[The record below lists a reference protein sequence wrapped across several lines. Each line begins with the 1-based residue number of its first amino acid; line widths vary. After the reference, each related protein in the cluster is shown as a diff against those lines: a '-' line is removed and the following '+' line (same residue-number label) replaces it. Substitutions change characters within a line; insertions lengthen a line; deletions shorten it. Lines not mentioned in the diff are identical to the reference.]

1 MCLLMGAT
9 GWWNF
14 FNAAE
19 DLAASL
25 GIKLL
30 FADLQYAAIVSIPVL
45 WYAFGSSYLREERS
59 RKARHP
65 LRLIWIVP
73 AATAALVWLD
83 PWLGLVRH
91 SFVLLDDGGIPM
103 IGKEFGPW
111 FWVHS
116 LYSYVFIALG
126 TIFIILGAGSRS
138 GEGRSLRVLL
148 SLFALLPLCANVLY
162 LSRLLP
168 LAGVDPTPI
177 AFALSGLLL
186 ILSLSRYRFLAGL
199 AEARTEIVEQL
210 RNPVVV
216 IDYAGWIA
224 YANVAA
230 HAALGLASRPEGTRL
245 SDLGEPLSSLAEM
258 RPGDR
263 VELSLRGAAEGRME
277 YEARAGSIGARGK
290 ELGTVITLFDVTRRI
305 LAEEALKE
313 TNSLLEGRIVERTR
327 LLEESNS
334 RLSMELEHRV
344 RIERQ
349 LTYEALHDPLTGL
362 ANRSLLLSR
371 IELAIM
377 RRRREPSAG
386 YGLLYIDFDGF
397 RAVNDAYGHAAGDAF
412 LREMANRIQLSMR
425 KSDTIAR
432 VGGDEFVVL
441 LDEPSGRA
449 GVEEAADRLSEDLA
463 VPAHVGDGSVSPS
476 SSIGLLLGDESYSS
490 AVDVLRDADIAM
502 YGAKAEGRNRRVL
515 FEEGMR
521 SREDER
527 SRLKSALR
535 SDIASGLIKLAY
547 QPIVRIRGAVAG
559 WEALA
564 RWRSAEFGDVGPDRF
579 IPLAEESGLIVPLGA
594 FVLIEAL
601 RQASSLRDAGL
612 IKVEGEGAVFFSVN
626 VSAIQLENPEF
637 TEFVLDAVS
646 RAGLPRSILHLEL
659 TESSLVEGRESAT
672 VVLSRLAAAGISI
685 KMDDF
690 GMGYSSLS
698 YLHRMPIESVK
709 IDKSFIDRISNGG
722 GDLVR
727 GIISL
732 AHDLGKSV
740 VAEGVETRE
749 QEAAL
754 VAYGCD
760 YGQGWLFGKPL
771 DVPSLELSLRG

>member
-9 GWWNF
+9 GWWNC

-19 DLAASL
+19 DLASSL
-25 GIKLL
+25 GLKLF
-30 FADLQYAAIVSIPVL
+30 FADLQYLAIVAIPVL
-45 WYAFGSSYLREERS
+45 WYAFGSSHLREERS
-59 RKARHP
+59 RKGRHP
-65 LRLIWIVP
+65 LRPIWIVP
-73 AATAALVWLD
+73 AATAVLVWLD

-91 SFVLLDDGGIPM
+91 SFALLDTGGIPT

-116 LYSYVFIALG
+116 LYSYVFIVLG
-126 TIFIILGAGSRS
+126 TILIIAGAGSR
-138 GEGRSLRVLL
+138 GRAGRAQRVPL
-148 SLFALLPLCANVLY
+148 ALVAILPLCANALY
-162 LSRLLP
+162 LARVLP
-168 LAGVDPTPI
+168 FDEVDPTPI

-186 ILSLSRYRFLAGL
+186 ILSLTRYRFLAGL
-199 AEARTEIVEQL
+199 AAVRIEIVEQL

-224 YANVAA
+224 YANAA
-230 HAALGLASRPEGTRL
+230 ARAALGLDSRPEGTRL
-245 SDLGEPLSSLAEM
+245 SDLGEPISSLGRM

-263 VELSLRGAAEGRME
+263 IELSLRGASGSRVE
-277 YEARAGSIGARGK
+277 YEARSGSIGAGGK
-290 ELGTVITLFDVTRRI
+290 ELGTIVTLFDVTRRI
-305 LAEEALKE
+305 AAEEALKE
-313 TNSLLEGRIVERTR
+313 ANSQLEGRIDERTR
-327 LLEESNS
+327 SLEDSNA
-334 RLSMELEHRV
+334 RLSMELDHRV

-377 RRRREPSAG
+377 RRRRDPSAEF
-386 YGLLYIDFDGF
+386 GLLYVDFDGF
-397 RAVNDAYGHAAGDAF
+397 KAVNDSFGHAAGDAF
-412 LREMANRIQLSMR
+412 LQEMASRLKLSMR

-432 VGGDEFVVL
+432 VGGDEFAVL

-449 GVEEAADRLSEDLA
+449 GVEEAADRLAEDLA
-463 VPAHVGDGSVSPS
+463 VPAHVGGGSVSPS
-476 SSIGLLLGDESYSS
+476 SSIGLLLGDESYSN

-502 YGAKAEGRNRRVL
+502 SGAKAAGRNRRVL

-527 SRLKSALR
+527 SRLISALR
-535 SDIASGLIKLAY
+535 ADIASGLIRLAY
-547 QPIVRIRGAVAG
+547 QPIVRMRGAVAG
-559 WEALA
+559 WEVLA
-564 RWRSAEFGDVGPDRF
+564 RWRTAEFGDVGPDRF

-601 RQASSLRDAGL
+601 RQAASLRDEGL
-612 IKVEGEGAVFFSVN
+612 IKADGEGQVFFSVN

-637 TEFVLDAVS
+637 TEFVLDSVA
-646 RAGLPRSILHLEL
+646 RMGLPRSILHLEL

-672 VVLSRLAAAGISI
+672 AVLARLAASGISI

-709 IDKSFIDRISNGG
+709 IDKSFIDRISSGG

-740 VAEGVETRE
+740 VAEGVETSE

-754 VAYGCD
+754 LAYGCD
-760 YGQGWLFGKPL
+760 YGQGWLYGKPL
-771 DVPSLELSLRG
+771 DASSLERSLRS